1 MDDKRHLEELVENG
15 YAAEAESKISDLFKI
30 SAELK
35 KTSKLI
41 KDENEICN
49 YYICF
54 TENSG
59 YLNKLNAMS
68 YSELKILY
76 SALKHPLLLV
86 YPKENKL
93 LRFVED
99 FEGLTPYYALSEKTS
114 DKTENKRL
122 HELYYKG
129 NRTKFDSDLKY
140 RKMYSVSAEI
150 KKNGFEILLN
160 TAEGKLP
167 VYLTE
172 LKALGGNGGR
182 ILNYLSKLNND
193 DANRLIYIT
202 NRFSI
207 LDTVENVVYSMEAVN
222 DKKRGEIVKLSK
234 RDNKNGEYDNLYKIL
249 EILKKNPD
257 TKTISLSDTENET
270 YRPDSEPP
278 SDMYR

>member
-1 MDDKRHLEELVENG
+1 MGDKRHLEELVKNG
-15 YAAEAESKISDLFKI
+15 YAAEAESKIAGLFKI

-41 KDENEICN
+41 KDENEVCN

-54 TENSG
+54 TENGG
-59 YLNKLNAMS
+59 YLDKLNMMS
-68 YSELKILY
+68 HGELEILY

-86 YPKENKL
+86 YLKENKL

-99 FEGLTPYYALSEKTS
+99 FEGLTPYYALAEKTS

-129 NRTKFDSDLKY
+129 KRVKFDSDLKY
-140 RKMYSVSAEI
+140 HKMYSVSAEI
-150 KKNGFEILLN
+150 KKNGFKILLN
-160 TAEGKLP
+160 TGEGKLP

-172 LKALGGNGGR
+172 LKALGSNGGR

-207 LDTVENVVYSMEAVN
+207 LDTAENMVYSMETVS

-234 RDNKNGEYDNLYKIL
+234 RDNKNSEYNNLYKIL

-270 YRPDSEPP
+270 YHSDSEPP